1 MSSCVKWCFAIATV
15 TRGSSGTSETLDTY
29 VATSPDDRSPARAV
43 MTHSSRSNRSKI
55 FVNASTPTIVA
66 PHKFDPNDGPI
77 LRYFAVRCQSAPAQ
91 DSADHLVHL
100 QVRRMLDKIEAKP
113 RL

>member
-1 MSSCVKWCFAIATV
+1 MAIV
-15 TRGSSGTSETLDTY
+15 TRGSSGTSDTLETY

-43 MTHSSRSNRSKI
+43 TTHSSRSNRSKI

-77 LRYFAVRCQSAPAQ
+77 LRYFAVRCQSE
-91 DSADHLVHL
+91 LV
-100 QVRRMLDKIEAKP
+100 REICGP
-113 RL
+113 RYNFKHSTCSIKSRQSRDFRPWRLL